1 MKTYTAVLL
10 AVVTLLCGC
19 AHTTLTSAT
28 FSHEAALSA
37 ANKAAAPDLSHLV
50 LQITRHADTI
60 INGPD
65 IEEDQ
70 LLVLDLKNFRL
81 QQRLPIPSATV
92 APQLSITRFGSSS
105 EGKEFRGFLI
115 IRKIEPNQVKASL
128 HLDVIARTA
137 NGSYTQKVRFRG
149 NFVFLRRTQGN
160 EGGM

>member
-10 AVVTLLCGC
+10 AVVALSCGC
-19 AHTTLTSAT
+19 AHMTLTSAT
-28 FSHEAALSA
+28 FSQEAALSA
-37 ANKAAAPDLSHLV
+37 ANQAPAHDLSHLV
-50 LQITRHADTI
+50 LQITRHADTV

-65 IEEDQ
+65 IDEDQ

-92 APQLSITRFGSSS
+92 APQLSITRFGPSS
-105 EGKEFRGFLI
+105 EGKEFRGFVI
-115 IRKIEPNQVKASL
+115 IRKIEPNQVKAFL

-149 NFVFLRRTQGN
+149 DFVFLRRTQGY